1 MSEKKIHINQTLKNI
16 IAIVIIALVFFFVGK
31 LWPSGEEPT
40 KMTSDLLSQQIQ
52 NISELAVVEYNYT
65 NMGKFEN
72 QATFY
77 GWKVPFTTKSFIISY
92 DGKIKVGI
100 DMSLVEVKIKGKNI
114 SVSVPEAKIL
124 SHEIDEKSIEIF
136 DETKNI
142 FNQISI
148 TDYNQFAI
156 DQKDKME
163 TNVKEKGI
171 IKESQEKT
179 EKVITS
185 FIKSSISF
193 NFVSFAS
200 YIHISLN
207 IKLPPRLPV
216 YILDYKIF
224 VCCIQCIFI

>member
-179 EKVITS
+179 EKVIMHNLDHLTCLHL
-185 FIKSSISF
+185 KSMDQTITF
-193 NFVSFAS
+193 
-200 YIHISLN
+200 
-207 IKLPPRLPV
+207 
-216 YILDYKIF
+216 
-224 VCCIQCIFI
+224 

>member
-1 MSEKKIHINQTLKNI
+1 MAQEKKVTISHTLKNI
-16 IAIVIIALVFFFVGK
+16 ITIVIIALIFFFVGK

-52 NISELAVVEYNYT
+52 SISELAVVEYNYT

-92 DGKIKVGI
+92 DGKIKAGI
-100 DMSLVEVKIKGKNI
+100 DMSLVEVNIKGKKINI
-114 SVSVPEAKIL
+114 NVPESKIL

-163 TNVKEKGI
+163 TSVKEKGI
-171 IKESQEKT
+171 LKEAQEKA

-185 FIKSSISF
+185 FIKSSYQLSDDYEIQF
-193 NFVSFAS
+193 N
-200 YIHISLN
+200 I
-207 IKLPPRLPV
+207 IK
-216 YILDYKIF
+216 
-224 VCCIQCIFI
+224 

>member
-16 IAIVIIALVFFFVGK
+16 IAIVMIALVFFFVGK

-156 DQKDKME
+156 DQKESME
-163 TNVKEKGI
+163 NKAKEKGLLEEAQNKAQET
-171 IKESQEKT
+171 IKTFVESMY
-179 EKVITS
+179 
-185 FIKSSISF
+185 SS
-193 NFVSFAS
+193 
-200 YIHISLN
+200 
-207 IKLPPRLPV
+207 
-216 YILDYKIF
+216 DDEYKIE
-224 VCCIQCIFI
+224 IKMAES

>member
-100 DMSLVEVKIKGKNI
+100 DMSLVEIKIKGKNI

-163 TNVKEKGI
+163 TSVKEKGI

-185 FIKSSISF
+185 FIKSSYQLSD
-193 NFVSFAS
+193 
-200 YIHISLN
+200 
-207 IKLPPRLPV
+207 
-216 YILDYKIF
+216 DYKIKF
-224 VCCIQCIFI
+224 QIVK

>member
-114 SVSVPEAKIL
+114 SVSVPKAKIL

-148 TDYNQFAI
+148 TDYNQIAI

-163 TNVKEKGI
+163 TSVKEKGI

-185 FIKSSISF
+185 FIKSSYQLSD
-193 NFVSFAS
+193 
-200 YIHISLN
+200 
-207 IKLPPRLPV
+207 
-216 YILDYKIF
+216 DYKIKF
-224 VCCIQCIFI
+224 QIVK

>member
-114 SVSVPEAKIL
+114 SVFVPEAKIL

-163 TNVKEKGI
+163 TSVKEKGI
-171 IKESQEKT
+171 IKEAQEKT

-185 FIKSSISF
+185 FIKSSYQLSDDYEI
-193 NFVSFAS
+193 NV
-200 YIHISLN
+200 N
-207 IKLPPRLPV
+207 IQK
-216 YILDYKIF
+216 
-224 VCCIQCIFI
+224 

>member
-114 SVSVPEAKIL
+114 SVFVPEAKIL

-163 TNVKEKGI
+163 TSVKEKGI
-171 IKESQEKT
+171 IKEAQEKT
-179 EKVITS
+179 EKVIPS
-185 FIKSSISF
+185 FIKSSYQLSDDYEI
-193 NFVSFAS
+193 NV
-200 YIHISLN
+200 N
-207 IKLPPRLPV
+207 IQK
-216 YILDYKIF
+216 
-224 VCCIQCIFI
+224 

>member
-16 IAIVIIALVFFFVGK
+16 IAIVMIALVFFFVGK

-163 TNVKEKGI
+163 TSVKEKGI
-171 IKESQEKT
+171 IKEAQEKT

-185 FIKSSISF
+185 FIKSSYQLSDDYEI
-193 NFVSFAS
+193 NV
-200 YIHISLN
+200 N
-207 IKLPPRLPV
+207 IQK
-216 YILDYKIF
+216 
-224 VCCIQCIFI
+224 

>member
-163 TNVKEKGI
+163 TSVKEKGI
-171 IKESQEKT
+171 IKESFLL
-179 EKVITS
+179 V
-185 FIKSSISF
+185 
-193 NFVSFAS
+193 
-200 YIHISLN
+200 H
-207 IKLPPRLPV
+207 
-216 YILDYKIF
+216 
-224 VCCIQCIFI
+224 